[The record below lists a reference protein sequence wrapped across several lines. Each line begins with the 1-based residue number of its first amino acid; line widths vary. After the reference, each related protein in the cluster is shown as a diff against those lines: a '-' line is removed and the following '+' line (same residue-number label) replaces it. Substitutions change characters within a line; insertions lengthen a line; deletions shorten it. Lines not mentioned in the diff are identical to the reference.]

1 MLYNKNK
8 STEWGDSVQNNL
20 YLYPN
25 LVKVRKSRMT
35 QSELAKLIGITQQEI
50 SRYESGEIKAPINY
64 ITDLANYCN
73 VSVDYILGRDI
84 EIQRSDESKYIVSLY
99 SQLSDDNKMRIV
111 ERIKTLIDLQN
122 EK

>member
-1 MLYNKNK
+1 MKRV
-8 STEWGDSVQNNL
+8 WGNTVQNNS

-25 LVKVRKSRMT
+25 LVKVRKSKMT
-35 QSELAKLIGITQQEI
+35 QSEFAKLIGITQQEV

-64 ITDLANYCN
+64 IIDLANACH
-73 VSVDYILGRDI
+73 VSVDYILGRDLSI
-84 EIQRSDESKYIVSLY
+84 DRTDDSKYIVSLY
-99 SQLSDDNKMRIV
+99 SQLTDDNKMRIV